1 LKTAKK
7 GGTVNIKSTLTGS
20 IKLVLPFC
28 LVVLAAINVCAQQN
42 EVGLLLGANDTQ
54 GSDFAPPSIGSF
66 RPGTGLTFEITYAR
80 RFTDA
85 KLASMHFEVVFA
97 ATPNTDINT
106 SNVVL
111 PRSYSSIFLTPGL
124 KLKLL
129 PGFFLSPYVAAGA
142 GYARFT
148 VSDTATDGSTTTV
161 VQRGSNKG
169 VYNYGIGAELKFLP
183 GASLRGEIRN
193 FISGNPNLGPTLL
206 EDTRRNVIYSGG
218 IVIRF

>member
-1 LKTAKK
+1 M
-7 GGTVNIKSTLTGS
+7 NIKSTLRGS
-20 IKLVLPFC
+20 IKLVLPVC
-28 LVVLAAINVCAQQN
+28 LIVLAAINVCAQQN

-54 GSDFAPPSIGSF
+54 GQDFAPPSIGSF

-97 ATPNTDINT
+97 ATPNTDINS
-106 SNVVL
+106 SNVAL

-124 KLKLL
+124 KFKLL

-148 VSDTATDGSTTTV
+148 VSDTTISGGAATLT
-161 VQRGSNKG
+161 GSNKG
-169 VYNYGIGAELKFLP
+169 VYNYGVGAELKFFP
-183 GASLRGEIRN
+183 GLSLRGEIRN
-193 FISGNPNLGPTLL
+193 FISGSPNLGQTLL
-206 EDTRRNVIYSGG
+206 EDTRRNVIYGG
-218 IVIRF
+218 GLVVRF

>member
-1 LKTAKK
+1 M
-7 GGTVNIKSTLTGS
+7 NIKSMLRGS
-20 IKLVLPFC
+20 IKLVMPFC
-28 LVVLAAINVCAQQN
+28 LIVLAAINVCAQQN

-54 GSDFAPPSIGSF
+54 GQDFAPPSIGSF

-97 ATPNTDINT
+97 ATPNTDINS
-106 SNVVL
+106 SNVAL

-124 KLKLL
+124 KFKLL

-148 VSDTATDGSTTTV
+148 VSDTTISGGAATLT
-161 VQRGSNKG
+161 GSNKG
-169 VYNYGIGAELKFLP
+169 VYNYGVGAELKFFP
-183 GASLRGEIRN
+183 GLSLRGEIRN
-193 FISGNPNLGPTLL
+193 FISGSPNLGQTLL
-206 EDTRRNVIYSGG
+206 EDTRRNVIYGG
-218 IVIRF
+218 GLVVRF

>member
-1 LKTAKK
+1 
-7 GGTVNIKSTLTGS
+7 VNIKSTSAGS

-28 LVVLAAINVCAQQN
+28 LIVLSTINVFAQQN
-42 EVGLLLGANDTQ
+42 EVGLMLGANDTQ
-54 GSDFAPPSIGSF
+54 GRDFSPPSIGSF
-66 RPGTGLTFEITYAR
+66 RPGTGLTFEVTYAR

-97 ATPNTDINT
+97 ASPNTDINP
-106 SNVVL
+106 SNVIL

-124 KLKLL
+124 KFKLL

-148 VSDTATDGSTTTV
+148 VSDTTTDGSTTTV

-183 GASLRGEIRN
+183 GTALRGEIRN
-193 FISGNPNLGPTLL
+193 FISGSPNFGPTLQLL

-218 IVIRF
+218 LVIRF

>member
-1 LKTAKK
+1 M
-7 GGTVNIKSTLTGS
+7 NIKSTLRGS
-20 IKLVLPFC
+20 IKLVMPFC
-28 LVVLAAINVCAQQN
+28 LIVLAAINVCAQQN

-54 GSDFAPPSIGSF
+54 GQDFAPPSIGSF

-97 ATPNTDINT
+97 ATPNTDINS
-106 SNVVL
+106 SNVAL

-124 KLKLL
+124 KFKLL

-148 VSDTATDGSTTTV
+148 VSDTTISGGAATLT
-161 VQRGSNKG
+161 GSNKG
-169 VYNYGIGAELKFLP
+169 VYNYGVGAELKFFP
-183 GASLRGEIRN
+183 GLSLRGEIRN
-193 FISGNPNLGPTLL
+193 FISGSPNLGQTLL
-206 EDTRRNVIYSGG
+206 EDTRRNVIYGG
-218 IVIRF
+218 GLVVRF

>member
-1 LKTAKK
+1 M
-7 GGTVNIKSTLTGS
+7 NIKSTLRGS

-28 LVVLAAINVCAQQN
+28 LIVLAAINVCAQQN
-42 EVGLLLGANDTQ
+42 EVGLLLGVNDTQ
-54 GSDFAPPSIGSF
+54 GREFVSSVINSF
-66 RPGTGLTFEITYAR
+66 RPGTDLTFEVTYAR

-97 ATPNTDINT
+97 ATPSTDINP
-106 SNVVL
+106 SNVAL

-124 KLKLL
+124 KFKLL

-148 VSDTATDGSTTTV
+148 VSDTATDGSVTTV

-169 VYNYGIGAELKFLP
+169 VYNYGVGAELKFFP
-183 GASLRGEIRN
+183 GLSLRGEIRN
-193 FISGNPNLGPTLL
+193 FISGSPNLGPTLL
-206 EDTRRNVIYSGG
+206 EDTRRNVFYGAG
-218 IVIRF
+218 LVVRF